1 MRPNALLSTRT
12 IFVIVSL
19 VTLVLLIGS
28 TIVDRLVFRADQVSA
43 SVVTLPTSIG
53 LALGEQTTLAVQIE
67 SAATASVATAE
78 FTWQFDEKILEIVRV
93 VPTSGWQ
100 TKKTSTSDG
109 VLRWV
114 LIPTG
119 EQGQLTTVTGPT
131 VVGSVT
137 IKAKAVGTAQFKPL
151 AAETRLAAVDPDA
164 PTSIYNAVSSVQ
176 DTSLVI
182 SPSGTPRP
190 ASAVDAVTDTV
201 TQPAQSTSAVQQ
213 IRSAEAFIYPTS
225 ALVFVALRYP
235 AIISIEFGLT
245 PALGNTIELLEP
257 TTNHVGRLEGL
268 KESTRYYYRVVTRS
282 AEGNSQVVSSL
293 YSLATQPA
301 SQLAPDPAHSELKLF
316 PSAARVA
323 ASAYIILRDQDNN
336 PVLGQPPT
344 VEIASGQASITATST
359 ALGRYAYTITS
370 DSSREQTVRVRASSN
385 GRLIAEQS
393 VRFDPAYSVPA
404 PEPARSTAVELSRGV
419 IILLASGLLLV
430 GLLAGFLIRLARWH

>member
-19 VTLVLLIGS
+19 LTLVLLIGS

-43 SVVTLPTSIG
+43 SVVTLPSSIQ
-53 LALGEQTTLAVQIE
+53 LAIGEQTALAVQVDSI
-67 SAATASVATAE
+67 APASVAAAE
-78 FTWQFDEKILEIVRV
+78 FTWQFDEKSLEIVRV
-93 VPTSGWQ
+93 TPASGWQ
-100 TKKTSTSDG
+100 TKKTITSDG
-109 VLRWV
+109 ALRWV

-119 EQGQLTTVTGPT
+119 EQGQLTSVTGPT

-137 IKAKAVGTAQFKPL
+137 IKAKAAGTALLKPL

-176 DTSLVI
+176 DTSIVV
-182 SPSGTPRP
+182 SASGTPRP
-190 ASAVDAVTDTV
+190 ASATDTLPDTV
-201 TQPAQSTSAVQQ
+201 TQPTESTSAVQQ
-213 IRSAEAFIYPTS
+213 IRSTEAFIYPTS

-235 AIISIEFGLT
+235 AVISIEFGLT

-282 AEGNSQVVSSL
+282 VEGNSQVVSSL

-301 SQLAPDPAHSELKLF
+301 SQSAPDPAHSELKLF
-316 PSAARVA
+316 PGTARAA

-344 VEIASGQASITATST
+344 VEVTSGQASITATST

-370 DSSREQTVRVRASSN
+370 DSARSQTVRVRASSS
-385 GRLIAEQS
+385 GQLIAEQS
-393 VRFDPAYSVPA
+393 VRFDPAYSAPV
-404 PEPARSTAVELSRGV
+404 PEPVRSTAVELSRGV
-419 IILLASGLLLV
+419 IILLAGGLLLV
-430 GLLAGFLIRLARWH
+430 GLLAGFLIRLTRWH